1 MKGYKT
7 ISTAGII
14 TAIGMAQQMG
24 VIDLVPEHYRG
35 ATLAGVGLIMAL
47 LRLKTNTSVGRQR

>member
-7 ISTAGII
+7 LTAASVI

-24 VIDLVPEHYRG
+24 VIALVPEHYRG

-47 LRLKTNTSVGRQR
+47 LRLKTNTQVGRRH